1 MKIQDAIYAKNWLR
15 FSVDHP
21 IPVILTCILVTIFF
35 GWQLQH
41 LYYKT
46 SIYDMIFEDTSSAD
60 QYESFKKEFGT
71 EEIILVVIRAKGIF
85 IQDVFNTIEDLSNR
99 LSNINGVKRVISL
112 PVVKEE
118 MSISKDLS
126 LEDFEKII
134 KPIGLFQKNLLSPD
148 RKATVISLILDDVT
162 DRSNIIN
169 SIEEIISVP
178 IKGISLYQI
187 GMPVVSTAL
196 SKYVEHDFQKLPLI
210 TIALMIILIFILFQ
224 NLRIIIISLGSVV
237 IALVWTLG
245 LMSLTGTALSM
256 MTLIVPIF
264 VIAVGTAYCM
274 YLFPYYHDVLKN
286 HASPKE
292 AVYLAFSRV
301 GVPTSLAVI
310 TTTIGLGSLILNRI
324 NAVREFAIF
333 SSVGI
338 WCMLIIILLLLPA
351 VLVRFPLS
359 QNQVVFGRL
368 VRYLLDPVLKF
379 IIRLDLHYKKITLP
393 ILILIT
399 ITGIIGIFRIN
410 VETNPV
416 SYFKENTAINRN
428 FHDIYK
434 DMAGSFPINV
444 VIDSKTSAYFEDPK
458 NLRHIEK
465 QQRFIDSIQGVDKT
479 ISTLDYLRLLK
490 YAKNRYEKEY
500 YTLPEKS
507 YETRMLINDYK
518 SMLGQDMFE
527 LFMDKNTSKLNI
539 MLRTHISSSSRF
551 LEIKQQIIDHLE
563 ENLPSEFQVSVT
575 GLGIVISDSSRL
587 LVNSQLKSLS
597 IALILVIIIMLMLFL
612 SIKVGFIAIIPN
624 CFPIIV
630 CLGIL
635 GWTGIDLSIS
645 TSLIMGIVI
654 GLAVDDTIHYLV
666 RYDSEI
672 RKSLDRPKALTDTI
686 MGVGRPI
693 ISTTLIIGIGFSV
706 LMFSQFRPTAL
717 FGMLMA
723 VTMISAMIADL
734 ILLPSLMLYI
744 ELVTVWDLLRLKMG
758 KEPQKGITLFRGL
771 SKTQVRYILMV
782 GNTKKFESNDIL
794 FKKGEISDSMYVVIS
809 GELALMDVLGD
820 EDTGNEDQV
829 RRLIT
834 YLKKG
839 DVVGVPGVVRSS
851 RRSATV
857 IAVKATELLQIN
869 ESMIKRLQLLYPPAA
884 QRFFFNLVSL
894 ICNRLENVTHGFSR
908 FAAIDTLTG
917 LYSREFFISFLEKE
931 LFRSTHFG
939 SDLAVFIMD
948 MDHFKNVN
956 LANGYKTGDFILKE
970 VGLFVQRHVL
980 TCDLVCRYSG
990 QQFATML
997 INYKEDEA
1005 KELCEHLRERLA
1017 EINFEGPNSSIKI
1030 SVSIGLAIFRPEMET
1045 SAEMVIE
1052 KAMSA
1057 LNKARESGMNRVECY

>member
-1 MKIQDAIYAKNWLR
+1 
-15 FSVDHP
+15 
-21 IPVILTCILVTIFF
+21 
-35 GWQLQH
+35 
-41 LYYKT
+41 
-46 SIYDMIFEDTSSAD
+46 MIFEDTSSAD

-71 EEIILVVIRAKGIF
+71 EEIILVVIRAKDIF

-118 MSISKDLS
+118 MSISKGLS

-134 KPIGLFQKNLLSPD
+134 KPIDLFQKNLLSPD
-148 RKATVISLILDDVT
+148 RKATVISLIIDDVT

-178 IKGISLYQI
+178 IKEISLYQI

-210 TIALMIILIFILFQ
+210 TIALMIILIFLLFQ
-224 NLRIIIISLGSVV
+224 NLRVIFISLGSVLV
-237 IALVWTLG
+237 ALVWTLG

-274 YLFPYYHDVLKN
+274 YLFPYYHDALKN
-286 HASPKE
+286 HVSHKE
-292 AVYLAFSRV
+292 AVYLAFSKV

-333 SSVGI
+333 SCAGI
-338 WCMLIIILLLLPA
+338 WFMLFIILLFLPA

-359 QNQVVFGRL
+359 PNQVDFGRL

-379 IIRLDLHYKKITLP
+379 IIRLDLHFKKITLP

-399 ITGIIGIFRIN
+399 LAGIIGIFRIN

-434 DMAGSFPINV
+434 DMAGIFPINV
-444 VIDSKTSAYFEDPK
+444 VIDSKTPAYFEDPK

-490 YAKNRYEKEY
+490 YAKNRYDKEY
-500 YTLPEKS
+500 YTLPEKP

-563 ENLPSEFQVSVT
+563 ENLPSEFEVSVT

-597 IALILVIIIMLMLFL
+597 IALILVFAIMLMLFL

-744 ELVTVWDLLRLKMG
+744 ELVTVWDLLRLKLG

-820 EDTGNEDQV
+820 EDTGQDDQV

-834 YLKKG
+834 YLTKG

-917 LYSREFFISFLEKE
+917 LYSREFFLSFLDKE
-931 LFRSTHFG
+931 LFRASHFG

-970 VGLFVQRHVL
+970 VGLFIQRHVQ

-997 INYKEDEA
+997 INYEED
-1005 KELCEHLRERLA
+1005 KVRELCEHLRKRLS
-1017 EINFEGPNSSIKI
+1017 EIDFEGQNSQIKI
-1030 SVSIGLAIFRPEMET
+1030 SVSIGLAIFRPEMEA